1 MTSKEALSDLSFLAI
16 GDENHTIKCKEIIE
30 KDLERL
36 EKLEK
41 VIQDYC
47 YIDDFC
53 TGNSDEVRL
62 RAVLTQLQDK
72 IDAQVNLNIR
82 DLMKETIREARADMG
97 TKEEARFYD
106 RYIRQMKLEID
117 KEGNLRLVLNT

>member
-1 MTSKEALSDLSFLAI
+1 MEDAGVF
-16 GDENHTIKCKEIIE
+16 
-30 KDLERL
+30 
-36 EKLEK
+36 
-41 VIQDYC
+41 YC

-82 DLMKETIREARADMG
+82 DLMKETIREARAEMG
-97 TKEEARFYD
+97 TKEEVRFYD

>member
-1 MTSKEALSDLSFLAI
+1 M
-16 GDENHTIKCKEIIE
+16 
-30 KDLERL
+30 
-36 EKLEK
+36 
-41 VIQDYC
+41 
-47 YIDDFC
+47 
-53 TGNSDEVRL
+53 
-62 RAVLTQLQDK
+62 
-72 IDAQVNLNIR
+72 NIR